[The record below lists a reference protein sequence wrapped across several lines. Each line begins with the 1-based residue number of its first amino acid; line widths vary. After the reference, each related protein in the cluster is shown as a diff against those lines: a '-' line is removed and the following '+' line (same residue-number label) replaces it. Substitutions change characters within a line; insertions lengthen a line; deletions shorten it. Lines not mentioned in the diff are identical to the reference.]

1 MLFQWGIV
9 NGNEPN
15 MYAQTIKAYLAKGA
29 MARSGDITPNPYWG
43 YGILNVPR
51 IFENMT

>member
-1 MLFQWGIV
+1 
-9 NGNEPN
+9 